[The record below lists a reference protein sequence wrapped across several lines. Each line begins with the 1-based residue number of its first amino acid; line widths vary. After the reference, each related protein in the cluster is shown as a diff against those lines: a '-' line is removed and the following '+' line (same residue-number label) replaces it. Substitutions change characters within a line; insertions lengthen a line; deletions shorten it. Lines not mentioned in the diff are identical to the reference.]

1 MLEKI
6 KNIKM
11 TWLKVII
18 MALAFGAGTAAIAL
32 IPIFKGT
39 SIYNIAVCF
48 EFWFVPAVL
57 IGINCKKPLE
67 AALKV
72 FVFFLISQP
81 LVYVIQLLF
90 GALSI
95 ADFWNYYRYW
105 LVWTFLM
112 LPGGVVVW
120 LGANKSWIGTLD
132 AIVASAFLFF
142 IEFSGHF
149 STLLN
154 DGFPHQLLAC
164 IFILVEVVF
173 IILIFAEETK
183 QKIIAFICAALLCF
197 GGLYLNESHALK
209 THTSSCFIGEGDY
222 TVSYCENGAE
232 ATVEGGKLTIFA
244 KDEGSYFVNI
254 KDSNGKERRFN
265 YILKNGIVEIN
276 EVE

>member
-48 EFWFVPAVL
+48 EFWFIPAVL

-81 LVYVIQLLF
+81 LVYLIQMPF
-90 GALSI
+90 STLS
-95 ADFWNYYRYW
+95 AGDFLNYYKYW

-112 LPGGVVVW
+112 LPGGVMVW
-120 LGANKSWIGTLD
+120 LGTKKSWVGLLD
-132 AIVASAFLFF
+132 AVVASAFLFF
-142 IEFSGHF
+142 IEFPNHF
-149 STLLN
+149 STLLK
-154 DGFPHQLLAC
+154 DGFPNQLLAC

-173 IILIFAEETK
+173 IILIFAKEAK
-183 QKIIAFICAALLCF
+183 QRVIAFICAVLLCF
-197 GGLYLNESHALK
+197 GGLYVNKAHTLK
-209 THTSSCFIGEGDY
+209 THTSSCNIGEGEY
-222 TVSYCENGAE
+222 TVSYCDDGAE

-244 KDEGSYFVNI
+244 KDDGNYSVKI
-254 KDSNGKERRFN
+254 KNANGEERSFN
-265 YILKNGIVEIN
+265 YILKDDVVEII
-276 EVE
+276 EAE